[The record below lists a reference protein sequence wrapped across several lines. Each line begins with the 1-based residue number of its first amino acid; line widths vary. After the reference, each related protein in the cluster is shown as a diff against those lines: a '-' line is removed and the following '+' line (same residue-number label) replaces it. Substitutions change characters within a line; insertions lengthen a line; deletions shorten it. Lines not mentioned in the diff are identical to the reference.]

1 MAVAVYLRVS
11 SAKGQ
16 ETRSQEPDLQT
27 WAKAQPEEVVWH
39 RDRFTG
45 TTMERPGLERL
56 LADVRS
62 GKVSKVCVWRL
73 DRLGRTAKGLLTLLE
88 ELQVLGIGFVSL
100 REGFDLSTPAGRLM
114 AGVLASVAA
123 YETEVRKERQL
134 AGIAKAKSEGKT
146 WGGRRTGTRVRL
158 TEEKEAVIRQLH
170 EQGKPVASIARTVGL
185 NPQDRLPGAGP
196 SHGDRVKSGLN
207 KHTRHHVSLPTPC
220 EQTSKGQRLF
230 ADRVRAKRAK
240 SLPHPLLVC
249 SQPLPTPH
257 LTLCSFARFARNAGP
272 NQPRR
277 TLLALLAS
285 VTARG

>member
-62 GKVSKVCVWRL
+62 GTVSKVCVWRL

-88 ELQVLGIGFVSL
+88 ELQVLGVGFVSL

-134 AGIAKAKSEGKT
+134 AGIAKAKLEGKT

-185 NPQDRLPGAGP
+185 
-196 SHGDRVKSGLN
+196 
-207 KHTRHHVSLPTPC
+207 TRKTVY
-220 EQTSKGQRLF
+220 
-230 ADRVRAKRAK
+230 RALGRA
-240 SLPHPLLVC
+240 
-249 SQPLPTPH
+249 
-257 LTLCSFARFARNAGP
+257 
-272 NQPRR
+272 
-277 TLLALLAS
+277 
-285 VTARG
+285 TATD